1 MHTSNASKHVIAVKH
16 TNLHKV
22 VIQILTETFCHNKYI
37 DKSIEKWFRQNK
49 KLGSRDRKFIAESA
63 YEIVRNWRILF
74 TSLFE
79 ENGIIT
85 PDKIEKIFYFWLS
98 QNNLIQNSNFIEA
111 SQKYSELRNIP
122 KYHFSVPD
130 WLYEYG
136 CKELGQEKWNTEIES
151 LSSPAPLVIRC
162 NMLKGTRSELQNL
175 LANQGIETNILES
188 CSEALLIKQKT
199 NIFKLEEFK
208 NGFFEVQ
215 DAGSQLIAP
224 FLEVTQGMRVIDACA
239 GAGGKTLHIAALMK
253 NKGSIIALDVDALK
267 LEELKKRAKRNAVFN
282 VQQHCIENNKT
293 IKRLENSADR
303 LLLDVPCSGI
313 GVLRRNPDAKW
324 KLSEEFLI
332 HLKDKQQYI
341 LSNYAV
347 MLKKGGKLVYSTCSI
362 FPSEN
367 EKQVEIFLQ
376 SHPNYILE
384 EEKTIYPSVFGFDGF
399 YMARIL
405 KQ

>member
-1 MHTSNASKHVIAVKH
+1 
-16 TNLHKV
+16 
-22 VIQILTETFCHNKYI
+22 
-37 DKSIEKWFRQNK
+37 
-49 KLGSRDRKFIAESA
+49 
-63 YEIVRNWRILF
+63 
-74 TSLFE
+74 
-79 ENGIIT
+79 
-85 PDKIEKIFYFWLS
+85 
-98 QNNLIQNSNFIEA
+98 
-111 SQKYSELRNIP
+111 
-122 KYHFSVPD
+122 
-130 WLYEYG
+130 
-136 CKELGQEKWNTEIES
+136 
-151 LSSPAPLVIRC
+151 
-162 NMLKGTRSELQNL
+162 MLKGTRSELQNL

-188 CSEALLIKQKT
+188 CSEALVIKQKT

>member
-1 MHTSNASKHVIAVKH
+1 MHISNASKHVIAVKH

-22 VIQILTETFCHNKYI
+22 VIQILTETFCHNKYT

-49 KLGSRDRKFIAESA
+49 KLGSRDRKFIAEST
-63 YEIVRNWRILF
+63 YEIIRNWRLLF
-74 TSLFE
+74 ASLFE
-79 ENGIIT
+79 ENESIT
-85 PDKIEKIFYFWLS
+85 NEKIEKIFYFWLF
-98 QNNLIQNSNFIEA
+98 QNDLIKKSNFIEA
-111 SQKYSELRNIP
+111 SQKFSELKNIP
-122 KYHFSVPD
+122 KYQFSVPD

-136 CKELGQEKWNTEIES
+136 CKELGQEKWNAELEK
-151 LSSPAPLVIRC
+151 LSTPAPLVIRC
-162 NMLKGTRSELQNL
+162 NTLKCTCSELQNV
-175 LANQGIETNILES
+175 LADQGIETSNMES
-188 CSEALLIKQKT
+188 CSEALVIKQKT

-224 FLEVTQGMRVIDACA
+224 FLEVKPGMRVIDACA
-239 GAGGKTLHIAALMK
+239 GAGGKTLHIAALMQ

-332 HLKDKQQYI
+332 NLKDKQQNI
-341 LSNYAV
+341 LNNYAA
-347 MLKKGGKLVYSTCSI
+347 MLKKDGKLVYSTCSI

-367 EKQVEIFLQ
+367 KKQVEIFLQ

-384 EEKTIYPSVFGFDGF
+384 EEKMIYPSVFGFDGF
-399 YMARIL
+399 YMARLL
-405 KQ
+405 KR

>member
-1 MHTSNASKHVIAVKH
+1 MHISNASKHTIAVKH
-16 TNLHKV
+16 TNLHNV
-22 VIQILTETFCHNKYI
+22 VIQILTETFCYNKYT

-63 YEIVRNWRILF
+63 YEIVRNWRLLSA
-74 TSLFE
+74 SLFD
-79 ENGIIT
+79 ENELIT
-85 PDKIEKIFYFWLS
+85 KEKMERVFYFWLF
-98 QNNLIQNSNFIEA
+98 QNDLIKNSNFVEA
-111 SQKYSELRNIP
+111 AQKFSELKNIP
-122 KYHFSVPD
+122 KYRFSVPD

-136 CKELGQEKWNTEIES
+136 CKELGQEKWNTELEK
-151 LSSPAPLVIRC
+151 LSTPAPLVIRC
-162 NMLKGTRSELQNL
+162 NTLKCPLSELQNA
-175 LANQGIETNILES
+175 LANQGIETSGMDS
-188 CSEALLIKQKT
+188 CSEALVVNQKT
-199 NIFKLEEFK
+199 NVFKLDEFK

-224 FLEVTQGMRVIDACA
+224 FLEVKPGMRVIDACA
-239 GAGGKTLHIAALMK
+239 GAGGKTLHIAALMQ
-253 NKGSIIALDVDALK
+253 NKGSIIALDVDASK
-267 LEELKKRAKRNAVFN
+267 LEELKKRAKRNAVYN
-282 VQQHCIENNKT
+282 IQQHCIENNKT

-332 HLKDKQQYI
+332 NLKDKQQNI
-341 LSNYAV
+341 LGNYST

-367 EKQVEIFLQ
+367 KKQVEIFLQ
-376 SHPNYILE
+376 SHPDYILE
-384 EEKTIYPSVFGFDGF
+384 EEKTIYPSAFGFDGF
-399 YMARIL
+399 YMARLL